1 MWIYEILWKEEYVD
15 KLEWKHDI
23 RTMEVE
29 QILFSS
35 PLIRRVERGRVRGED
50 LYTAYGQTNGG
61 RYLIVFFVLKA
72 GDVAMPISARN
83 MTPTERRLYERH
95 Q

>member
-15 KLEWKHDI
+15 KLGWKHDI
-23 RTMEVE
+23 LIVEVE
-29 QILFSS
+29 QILFSN
-35 PLIRRVERGRVRGED
+35 PFIRRVGRGRVRGED
-50 LYTAYGQTNGG
+50 LYTAYGQTDEG

-72 GDVAMPISARN
+72 GNIAMPISARN

-95 Q
+95 